1 MRKVTYE
8 APDMPAPEV
17 LKALP
22 KVKAPRKPR
31 PSEVAAKAKK
41 PAPKK
46 KKAAAKPKVRHKKQG
61 PKKLLKR
68 SVAKPKKPKPKAKKA
83 AAVIARPE
91 RLDLRLS
98 KKEKAKLVAKAKAT
112 RRTVTSVVL
121 EMIEKLK

>member
-8 APDMPAPEV
+8 APADGGAISMPPPNPKPKSKP
-17 LKALP
+17 KA
-22 KVKAPRKPR
+22 K
-31 PSEVAAKAKK
+31 KK

-68 SVAKPKKPKPKAKKA
+68 SVAKPKKSKPKAKKA